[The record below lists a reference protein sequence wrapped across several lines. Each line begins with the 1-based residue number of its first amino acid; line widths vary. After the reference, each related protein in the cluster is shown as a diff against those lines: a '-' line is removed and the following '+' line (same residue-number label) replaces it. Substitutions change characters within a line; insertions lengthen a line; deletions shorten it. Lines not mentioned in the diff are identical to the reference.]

1 MIRWWG
7 RWLDEE
13 EVQKERRASR
23 VREAALCLDIM
34 KNTKQRLAAKERIE
48 HTGAEVPSAGRRTAA
63 TGTVAIPGNEGGK
76 RRFGSAVFP
85 VVFPPLPAFSRDF
98 PAFPT

>member
-1 MIRWWG
+1 MLESDG

-34 KNTKQRLAAKERIE
+34 KNTKQILATKERIE

-85 VVFPPLPAFSRDF
+85 GWIGVFPTFSHLIF
-98 PAFPT
+98 IL